1 MAEKHKSKYKKPE
14 NTKYKSRKDL
24 KDYTMDDK
32 NGGLNPKST
41 GDKQLNV
48 LRKTDKEM
56 VDTGDLNVKYNA
68 EDRLYK
74 DLEKAEYEP
83 KDAAKKLKK
92 RQDAEEKETAAVL
105 KDKIENLTREQ
116 KERLVRE
123 YVRRKIASILIEQT
137 VTAPEEEPATE
148 EPAAETPPADAAAA
162 DTTTPPAPDTTTPPA
177 TDMAAPPATDMAAPP
192 ATDMAADVP
201 AETPTETPAPDA
213 SAEAPAAKPEAS
225 AETTAVIDLDRFVNY
240 LKTQEGNIAR
250 AKITLKAINLALKDA
265 EPADQANFYK
275 MIRIAMVKKLAS
287 INTQVNNKK

>member
-24 KDYTMDDK
+24 KDYTLDDK
-32 NGGLNPKST
+32 DGGMNPKST
-41 GDKQLNV
+41 GEKHLNV

-92 RQDAEEKETAAVL
+92 RQDAEEKETAGVL

-123 YVRRKIASILIEQT
+123 YVRRKIASMLIEQP
-137 VTAPEEEPATE
+137 VTAPEEEAPVE
-148 EPAAETPPADAAAA
+148 EPPAEEPPAETPPADAAAT
-162 DTTTPPAPDTTTPPA
+162 DTTTPPAPD
-177 TDMAAPPATDMAAPP
+177 MAAPPAPDMAAEVP
-192 ATDMAADVP
+192 AEAP

-213 SAEAPAAKPEAS
+213 SAEAPAAEPEAS
-225 AETTAVIDLDRFVNY
+225 AETTAVMDLDRFVNY

-287 INTQVNNKK
+287 INAQVNNKK

>member
-32 NGGLNPKST
+32 DGGMNPKST
-41 GDKQLNV
+41 KEKQLNV

-74 DLEKAEYEP
+74 DLEKAEYDP

-92 RQDAEEKETAAVL
+92 RQDAEEKETTAVI

-123 YVRRKIASILIEQT
+123 YVRRKIAKILIEQP
-137 VTAPEEEPATE
+137 VTE
-148 EPAAETPPADAAAA
+148 EPPVEEPTTEEPTAEEPVPVDPAA
-162 DTTTPPAPDTTTPPA
+162 
-177 TDMAAPPATDMAAPP
+177 
-192 ATDMAADVP
+192 
-201 AETPTETPAPDA
+201 TPAPDMDMA
-213 SAEAPAAKPEAS
+213 TPAATPAPGMATPAAKPAPGMATPDASDAS
-225 AETTAVIDLDRFVNY
+225 AAAAVAPEATPSLDSTKFKELGNIKRLGMIKDFLKVLSDLDTDEKRSFYHKLRKYANNQY
-240 LKTQEGNIAR
+240 ISLKPEET
-250 AKITLKAINLALKDA
+250 
-265 EPADQANFYK
+265 
-275 MIRIAMVKKLAS
+275 
-287 INTQVNNKK
+287 NNNQ

>member
-32 NGGLNPKST
+32 DGGMNPKST

-74 DLEKAEYEP
+74 DLENAEYEP

-92 RQDAEEKETAAVL
+92 RQDAEEKETADGL

-123 YVRRKIASILIEQT
+123 YVRRKISNILIEQPT
-137 VTAPEEEPATE
+137 PEEETPAPEAPVEEPPAEETPAPDATTPPADTASMDAAAPAPDMAAPAPDMSATPE
-148 EPAAETPPADAAAA
+148 APAETPAPDAAAETPAEPAAETP
-162 DTTTPPAPDTTTPPA
+162 
-177 TDMAAPPATDMAAPP
+177 
-192 ATDMAADVP
+192 
-201 AETPTETPAPDA
+201 
-213 SAEAPAAKPEAS
+213 AEASP
-225 AETTAVIDLDRFVNY
+225 ETTAVMDLDRFVNY

-250 AKITLKAINLALKDA
+250 AKIALKAINLALKDA

-287 INTQVNNKK
+287 LNSQVNNKK